1 MRARNALRKCLQTK
15 LAFTKRDESSYLAI
29 EVKYLLLIY
38 TVTEGPIPT
47 TQRTRNISVTEANR

>member
-15 LAFTKRDESSYLAI
+15 LAITKRDESLYLAI

-38 TVTEGPIPT
+38 TVFEGPIRT
-47 TQRTRNISVTEANR
+47 KQRTLNVSVGEANR